1 MIEWLRELL
10 TRRSVVSVGEDRRF
24 QMLEEEPTDRFVLII
39 ALMIVFFAG
48 LISLQIVYLIVM
60 KEWNA
65 AVFNGIMLL
74 IGSIV
79 GAIWGQR
86 EAA

>member
-1 MIEWLRELL
+1 MVEGASNKAPRRTAGEG
-10 TRRSVVSVGEDRRF
+10 RRS

-39 ALMIVFFAG
+39 ALMIVFFVG
-48 LISLQIVYLIVM
+48 LLSLQIVHLIVM

-86 EAA
+86 EAT

>member
-1 MIEWLRELL
+1 VIEWLRELL
-10 TRRSVVSVGEDRRF
+10 TRRRVVSAGEGRRS

-39 ALMIVFFAG
+39 ALMIVFFVG
-48 LISLQIVYLIVM
+48 LLSLQIVHLIVM